1 MGCAQVTPTISP
13 YNHIPIE
20 RLYRNRT
27 YPSQE
32 SPVPM
37 VTITVPPVPSYVK
50 GVLKKPYPYGR
61 ERPEPLLMMRTKPLI
76 MNRSVN
82 FDEKVSVK
90 PRTPT
95 PDKAWYEKTSPTMP
109 MRLHSPDDGEQED
122 EEQLDNEQYH
132 LHSQTP
138 SNNNPYRTMS
148 INREASFNINT
159 YTNNHSKNSPLNRIK
174 VRRKLPD
181 LGPPQII
188 YTPTYQPLSQ
198 LSAHPQATAQ
208 TSATPAYSMST
219 QNPNTSLLP
228 TPILTSYQPS
238 LQYSTVPTMQTS
250 STLSYP
256 TTMSSSSRIPLIPS
270 NPKALIQTSTLLQN
284 QSSIQSSTPA
294 SLQTSTTPSYPSS
307 TTYATTPLVASF
319 PSQSSAQ
326 STSQPSEA
334 K

>member
-20 RLYRNRT
+20 RLYPHRT
-27 YPSQE
+27 YSSQE

-109 MRLHSPDDGEQED
+109 MRLHSRDDGEQED

-132 LHSQTP
+132 LHSQIP
-138 SNNNPYRTMS
+138 SNNTPYRTMS
-148 INREASFNINT
+148 INPEASSNINT
-159 YTNNHSKNSPLNRIK
+159 YTTNHSKNSPLNRIK

-198 LSAHPQATAQ
+198 LSAHPQVTTQ
-208 TSATPAYSMST
+208 TSATPVYSMST
-219 QNPNTSLLP
+219 QNSNTSLLP
-228 TPILTSYQPS
+228 TPIMTSYQPP
-238 LQYSTVPTMQTS
+238 LQYSTAPTMQTS

-256 TTMSSSSRIPLIPS
+256 TTMLPSSRIPPIPS
-270 NPKALIQTSTLLQN
+270 NPKALIQTATPLLN
-284 QSSIQSSTPA
+284 QPPIQSSTPA
-294 SLQTSTTPSYPSS
+294 SLQASTTLSYPSS

-319 PSQSSAQ
+319 ASQSSVQ